1 MSHALHILYSVPPKI
16 EFVVEIERR
25 GGDGG
30 ADSSELQVFAAS
42 IGRGN
47 TNDML
52 YIGDM
57 DRFVKE
63 HRAFALLTIYYSRN
77 LIWIR

>member
-1 MSHALHILYSVPPKI
+1 MPPKI
-16 EFVVEIERR
+16 EFVVEIEK
-25 GGDGG
+25 GGGGG
-30 ADSSELQVFAAS
+30 AESSELQVFAAS

-47 TNDML
+47 TIDML
-52 YIGDM
+52 YIGDKGM

-63 HRAFALLTIYYSRN
+63 HRAFALLTLLHSRN